1 MAACGGRGYIPPRMT
16 ITTAPSFENP
26 EIVQANSTNVV
37 CDGNGLGGHPRV
49 FLTMGKSNS
58 VDCPYCDRRFVLK
71 PGAKAASG
79 H

>member
-1 MAACGGRGYIPPRMT
+1 MN
-16 ITTAPSFENP
+16 TATATGAP
-26 EIVQANSTNVV
+26 EIVQSDSTKVV
-37 CDGNGLGGHPRV
+37 CDGDGLGGHPRV

-71 PGAKAASG
+71 PGSKAGAG